1 MQMFDESFFVA
12 LAFATVIAAFLFLKL
27 PQRLLA
33 ALDAKSAEIADEL
46 QQARKLREEAEA
58 LLADYE
64 RRRKSAEQQAEEI
77 VTEAH
82 ETAQRLADEARAAM
96 QTQLERR
103 IQQAETKIARA
114 EEQLVDEVR
123 AAITQLAVDAAAHL
137 IEKGMSAQQ
146 ANALIEQNISELKD
160 RLQ

>member
-1 MQMFDESFFVA
+1 MFDESFFVA

-46 QQARKLREEAEA
+46 RQARKLREEAEA

-64 RRRKSAEQQAEEI
+64 KRRKSAEQKAEEI
-77 VTEAH
+77 VTEAR
-82 ETAQRLADEARAAM
+82 ETAQRLAEEARAAM
-96 QTQLERR
+96 QAQLKRR
-103 IQQAETKIARA
+103 TQQAETKIARA
-114 EEQLVDEVR
+114 EEQLVGEVR

-137 IEKGMSAQQ
+137 IEKGMSAPQ

>member
-1 MQMFDESFFVA
+1 MFDESFFVA
-12 LAFATVIAAFLFLKL
+12 LAFATVVAAFLYLKL

-33 ALDAKSAEIADEL
+33 ALDAKSAEIANEL
-46 QQARKLREEAEA
+46 EQARKLREEAQA

-64 RRRKSAEQQAEEI
+64 TRRKSAEQQAEVI
-77 VTEAH
+77 LTEAR
-82 ETAQRLADEARAAM
+82 ETAQRLAEESRTAM
-96 QTQLERR
+96 QAQLERR
-103 IQQAETKIARA
+103 TLQAEIKIARA
-114 EEQLVDEVR
+114 EEQLVGEVR

-137 IEKGMSAQQ
+137 IETGMSAPQ

>member
-1 MQMFDESFFVA
+1 MFDESFFVA
-12 LAFATVIAAFLFLKL
+12 LAFAAVIAAFLFLKL

-64 RRRKSAEQQAEEI
+64 KRRKSAEQQADEI
-77 VTEAH
+77 VTEAR
-82 ETAQRLADEARAAM
+82 ETAQRLGEEARAAM
-96 QTQLERR
+96 QAQLERR
-103 IQQAETKIARA
+103 TQQAETKIART
-114 EEQLVDEVR
+114 EEQLVGEVR